1 MTNTQARRDASKKY
15 LSEKVEDIKIRVP
28 KENNS
33 SNKDYFKNVADSFG
47 LSLNQY
53 AIEAMQFC
61 ADNKQFAKHIQNK
74 SESDQQ

>member
-1 MTNTQARRDASKKY
+1 MTNTQARREAAKKY

-28 KENNS
+28 KEDTA
-33 SNKDYFKNVADSFG
+33 SNKEHFKSIADSYG

-61 ADNKQFAKHIQNK
+61 SDNKQFAKHIQK
-74 SESDQQ
+74 GKEDQ